1 MKRRD
6 RGLQAAIFLRLAV
19 PIFLLTLIPL
29 AVLIRAQTAK
39 GQSSPA
45 HPAAKRARLSRE
57 FKSTGGD
64 ALDAIDRAS
73 DAMLKSEQSFETPA
87 LEMRRLVQKL
97 VRVAGSRDE
106 KKAAAAVRDYAD
118 QVEICRANLQ
128 TDRADGGE
136 RFEPCL
142 KRLGEV
148 RAAARVSIGFPAKG
162 PY

>member
-1 MKRRD
+1 MEPGTDSTKAALGIAMVRMKV
-6 RGLQAAIFLRLAV
+6 AIMIACAFLGQ
-19 PIFLLTLIPL
+19 I
-29 AVLIRAQTAK
+29 AK

-45 HPAAKRARLSRE
+45 HPAAKRAQLSRE
-57 FKSTGGD
+57 FKSAGGD

-73 DAMLKSEQSFETPA
+73 GAMLKSEQSFETPA

-106 KKAAAAVRDYAD
+106 KKAAVAVRDYAD

-148 RAAARVSIGFPAKG
+148 RAAARVAMGLPAKG